1 MRGMIDSHAHLCGAE
16 LFPGW
21 REIAA
26 KARDAGIE
34 KIMIICRSMEE
45 AKRAFDLAGQDSMF
59 DVAAGLHPNDI
70 LDTPFEEWDRF
81 MDLLRDARVKA
92 VGEIG
97 IDYSFYETVVP
108 QVLQKEVFIRQ
119 IDLANELNKPAII
132 HMRHAAEDTRRYIKC
147 HLRAP
152 GIMHGYSGGYKAM
165 KEFLDLGMYISFS
178 PAAILEA
185 KQDDARKV
193 AAEVPLDRILV
204 ESNGPFKAP
213 TSMTGTVH
221 GPETVA
227 SVVDYICKVRDMR
240 CEDLTEAVYHN
251 YRRLFS

>member
-1 MRGMIDSHAHLCGAE
+1 MKGMIDSHAHLCGKE
-16 LFPGW
+16 LFSGW
-21 REIAA
+21 REIAE
-26 KARDAGIE
+26 KAREMGIE
-34 KIMIICRSMEE
+34 KIMIICRTMEE
-45 AKRAFDLAGQDSMF
+45 AKRAFDLAGQNPMF

-70 LDTPFEEWDRF
+70 LSMPFEEWERF
-81 MDLLRDARVKA
+81 MELLRDGRVKA

-119 IDLANELNKPAII
+119 MDLANELNKPVII
-132 HMRHAAEDTRRYIKC
+132 HMRHATEDTRRYIKC
-147 HLRAP
+147 HLKAP

-165 KEFLDLGMYISFS
+165 EEFLDLGMYISFS
-178 PAAILEA
+178 PAAILESE
-185 KQDDARKV
+185 KGDARKV
-193 AAEVPLDRILV
+193 AAQVPLDRILV

-213 TSMTGTVH
+213 TSMTGTIH

-227 SVVDYICKVRDMR
+227 GVVDYICQVRGMKS
-240 CEDLTEAVYHN
+240 EALTEAIYHN